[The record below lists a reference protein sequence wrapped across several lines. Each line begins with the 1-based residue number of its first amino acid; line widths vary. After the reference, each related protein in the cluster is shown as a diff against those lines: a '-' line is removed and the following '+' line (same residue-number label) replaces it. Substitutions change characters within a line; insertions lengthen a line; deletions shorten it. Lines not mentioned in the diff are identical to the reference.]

1 MKLFRKGDQRMNDR
15 HVEGTCPAD
24 RLEPSL
30 SDNENVLMQ
39 SVCQ

>member
-15 HVEGTCPAD
+15 HVEGTWPAD